1 MAHLEYYLPTDT
13 NNVRALP
20 VVNNS
25 VEQPLNES
33 GVHESNNPTA
43 SVQSASSLEQDVDAW
58 KKTGCAMFARIL
70 TGSKSKPTVSAK
82 FLCDTGNLGR
92 SLISEKFAQTLKWE
106 SHPCKHS
113 IKSAQGNRVT
123 ITGETNPVSFVIQ
136 GHEQPFQ
143 WRFLIIRDLCA
154 PGVFGIDFFNHFD
167 VAIQMSKSGAN
178 FLTFGGQNPQRVP
191 LVSPNAP
198 NLPEM
203 HEDNRFAGA
212 NVFRQRAKPAQTAAG
227 EISSDLYR

>member
-1 MAHLEYYLPTDT
+1 MTWIVQMPSSRRPGTPSCLPYLFRTGS
-13 NNVRALP
+13 R
-20 VVNNS
+20 
-25 VEQPLNES
+25 
-33 GVHESNNPTA
+33 
-43 SVQSASSLEQDVDAW
+43 SLRF
-58 KKTGCAMFARIL
+58 KL

-154 PGVFGIDFFNHFD
+154 PGVFVIDFFNHFD
-167 VAIQMSKSGAN
+167 VAIQMSKSGASM
-178 FLTFGGQNPQRVP
+178 F
-191 LVSPNAP
+191 
-198 NLPEM
+198 
-203 HEDNRFAGA
+203 
-212 NVFRQRAKPAQTAAG
+212 
-227 EISSDLYR
+227 SSSIICQFWSFYHFKII